1 MTRAIIRPGRHGGAL
16 RITMASGSDL
26 RYRFRRSVSLHPFN
40 RAVIEWQKIAI
51 ETRRLLMILITGA
64 SGNVGK
70 EVLKQAAQAAART
83 GKKIRA
89 GFQSSSKATVPP
101 GVEVVSIDYNR
112 PETLRAALKGVDRVF
127 LVGPPTAEL
136 PALERKAADV
146 IAESK
151 THLVKL
157 SAMGGRDAIF
167 TRHHAESEDYIQ
179 SVGVPYTFLRP
190 NGFMQNIVI
199 YNAVPINTQNAFY
212 GTEAEGRVSQIDIRD
227 VAAVAVK
234 VLTEDGHIGKAYT
247 LTGPEAIT
255 NSEVAQLLSEV
266 LGREI
271 RFVNLPPQQLR
282 PALLSAGLSEWNAD
296 ALLDL
301 QRLYREGKAAT
312 VTRDV
317 EQLLGR
323 KPTSFADFLPDYRD
337 AFQVQERAAS

>member
-1 MTRAIIRPGRHGGAL
+1 
-16 RITMASGSDL
+16 
-26 RYRFRRSVSLHPFN
+26 
-40 RAVIEWQKIAI
+40 
-51 ETRRLLMILITGA
+51 MILITGA

-89 GFQSSSKATVPP
+89 GFQSTAKAVAPA
-101 GVEVVSIDYNR
+101 GVEVVTIDYNQ
-112 PETLRAALKGVDRVF
+112 PVTLRAALRGADRVF
-127 LVGPPTAEL
+127 LVGPPTGEL
-136 PALERKAADV
+136 PALERKAVDV
-146 IAESK
+146 IRELRV
-151 THLVKL
+151 HVVKL
-157 SAMGGRDAIF
+157 SAMGGRDATF
-167 TRHHAESEDYIQ
+167 PRQHAESEEYIQ
-179 SVGVPYTFLRP
+179 STGLPYTFLRP

-199 YNAVPINTQNAFY
+199 YNAMPINTENAFY
-212 GTEAEGRVSQIDIRD
+212 GTEGDGRVSQIDIRD

-234 VLTEDGHIGKAYT
+234 VLTEDGHLGKAYT

-255 NSEVAQLLSEV
+255 NREVAQMLSKV

-271 RFVNLPPQQLR
+271 RFVNLSPEQLR

-323 KPTSFADFLPDYRD
+323 KPTRFADFLPDYRD
-337 AFQVQERAAS
+337 AFQVEHRTAS